1 MRSSKPAV
9 GCRRETEFRRKT
21 SDKSGKT
28 LIEDK
33 MRTQSNNMYYGMST
47 KKRRSR
53 DASVNGGD
61 TVEIHARAIYP
72 DRRADCHLILK
83 IRADLR
89 AICRWSRFPGRLRTG
104 QIGHNS
110 GARADLSRVS
120 PITARQQRG
129 KATAGDGSKRCLR
142 TLPTGT

>member
-9 GCRRETEFRRKT
+9 GCRRETDFRRKT

-33 MRTQSNNMYYGMST
+33 MRTQSNNMHYGMST
-47 KKRRSR
+47 NKRRSR

-72 DRRADCHLILK
+72 DRQGRLSPDSE
-83 IRADLR
+83 IRADLC
-89 AICRWSRFPGRLRTG
+89 AICRWSRFPGRLRTWQMVTTPPRCASAVMPASRQDMHACTFRVKQG
-104 QIGHNS
+104 SRRGHSLN
-110 GARADLSRVS
+110 
-120 PITARQQRG
+120 
-129 KATAGDGSKRCLR
+129 
-142 TLPTGT
+142 